1 MYFRSGISGISVGD
15 LPELSRTEEKEAMKT
30 NNNKLA
36 NYIDNVRRLQNENS
50 KMIKQIEVIESS
62 QTKEISDLREIYDRE
77 IGDLKSA
84 IKRMQ
89 DNYKDLQANS
99 ERVLTENM
107 DLKKMQEK
115 KIQVMRIGLVIIFLP
130 TYALYSGL

>member
-1 MYFRSGISGISVGD
+1 MWSGISGISVGD
-15 LPELSRTEEKEAMKT
+15 LPELSRAEEKEAMKT

-77 IGDLKSA
+77 IGDLKTA
-84 IKRMQ
+84 IRRMQ

-99 ERVLTENM
+99 EKVLTENM

-115 KIQVMRIGLVIIFLP
+115 KIQV
-130 TYALYSGL
+130 

>member
-1 MYFRSGISGISVGD
+1 
-15 LPELSRTEEKEAMKT
+15 MKT

-115 KIQVMRIGLVIIFLP
+115 KIQVMRIGLVTIFVP
-130 TYALYSGL
+130 TYKLYSGL

>member
-1 MYFRSGISGISVGD
+1 
-15 LPELSRTEEKEAMKT
+15 MKT

-115 KIQVMRIGLVIIFLP
+115 KIQVMRIGLVIVP
-130 TYALYSGL
+130 TYKLYLGP

>member
-1 MYFRSGISGISVGD
+1 MFFRSGISGISVGD

-115 KIQVMRIGLVIIFLP
+115 KIQVMSIGLVIVP
-130 TYALYSGL
+130 TYKLYSGL

>member
-1 MYFRSGISGISVGD
+1 MG
-15 LPELSRTEEKEAMKT
+15 
-30 NNNKLA
+30 
-36 NYIDNVRRLQNENS
+36 LQNENS

-115 KIQVMRIGLVIIFLP
+115 KIQDYEKKQRAIPLLREEVQKLKNRIESCNNSHEK
-130 TYALYSGL
+130 AK

>member
-1 MYFRSGISGISVGD
+1 
-15 LPELSRTEEKEAMKT
+15 MKT

-115 KIQVMRIGLVIIFLP
+115 KIQVMSIGLVIVP
-130 TYALYSGL
+130 TYKLYSGL